1 MRAGGTS
8 CNAHTHSAYVD
19 VGNFLTAAMV
29 LSGAA
34 LPIVLAHAGLVATP
48 AAIMALTGGLLVYGT
63 MITYSAFFNNDLD
76 DM

>member
-1 MRAGGTS
+1 M
-8 CNAHTHSAYVD
+8 
-19 VGNFLTAAMV
+19 TAAMV

-48 AAIMALTGGLLVYGT
+48 PAIMALMGGLLVYGT

>member
-1 MRAGGTS
+1 M
-8 CNAHTHSAYVD
+8 
-19 VGNFLTAAMV
+19 TAAMV